1 LVELGANVGE
11 VRTTATLRDALQLAL
26 AAIKPTLRDGRMA
39 VEGHADVMQRQ

>member
-26 AAIKPTLRDGRMA
+26 STIEPRARDGRA
-39 VEGHADVMQRQ
+39 TQRTPSETLRP